1 MTGKSSPTVD
11 DLRHPTAQRP
21 NNPPAGLMDEQ
32 RTAPPQRKAYA
43 YDPYL
48 DPQLVWAGKEERST
62 FEVDILPLHTHE
74 RIAPKAIIEALQ
86 RPEPPQPS
94 LFGEASL
101 PLHKQIELYR
111 HTVPWANRLILGDS
125 LLVMNS
131 LLHYEGLAGQVQMIY
146 IDPPYGIKFSSNF
159 QPRIDRRDVRDKPED
174 LTHEP
179 EQIQAYRDTWQL
191 GIHSYLTYLRDRLLL
206 ARELLADSGSIFVQI
221 NDENLH
227 LVRCLLDEVFGRDNF
242 VSLITFTKTSG
253 QSTKL
258 LPSISDYIIWY
269 AKEKEKLKYRPLYWH
284 KEHGPGYEA
293 YRYAEFPNGVR
304 VSISSSDEE
313 LRSVVLRRFRLSSI
327 TSQGYIQSSAFELT
341 LEGKKY
347 KPPANRHWATSQEGI
362 ERLAHAERLIPAQS
376 TINFVRY
383 LDDFPY
389 YSTTNVWT
397 DVGSISSEKLYVVQ
411 TATKVVER
419 CILMT
424 TDPGDLVFDPT
435 CGSGTTAYAAE
446 KWGRRWITCD
456 TSRVAIAIARQR
468 LMTAKFDY
476 YELKDPEQGPAGGF
490 VYETVPHITLES
502 IAKNE
507 EIDAIAEKYQ
517 PQIEE
522 ALAEL
527 NQALKGHAIR
537 IRISRGGRAGEVV
550 DFAAPDSATHTL
562 PTGQVVRQN
571 ELLEWEV
578 PLEVPHPLWPPQAV
592 EAYRRLLAAK
602 QSPLSGQSVEEDL
615 RIIYQHTGHRWEKI
629 EEVPEP
635 IPGPDW
641 PEAARQALRRF
652 WELRRQKRHEIE
664 ESIRRRAPQE
674 TLYDRPKVVKG
685 RVRVSGPFTVE
696 ALPLPI
702 IEDPQQ
708 ALAASIPQGYY
719 QNLINLLIKQ
729 GGVNFSGQLLALE
742 NVRPLQL
749 GHLHAEA
756 EAEQNG
762 EKRRVAI
769 SFGPP
774 YGFLSAVQAYEARIT
789 ARSNGYQMLLLIA
802 FGFDPELSPLL
813 EKHPVKDLEVHTV
826 FITPDVL
833 VGDLLKATRASQ
845 IFSAIGQPDVEVYRC
860 EKGRL
865 VPMRKSPLPKREEPL
880 PEPCEEGTYL
890 VELRGVDIYDPVTG
904 KVYSDSGKRVAAWFL
919 DTDYDGQTFHVS
931 QAFFPADAG
940 AWEKLQR
947 ALKAQI
953 NPEAF
958 EQ

>member
-1 MTGKSSPTVD
+1 
-11 DLRHPTAQRP
+11 
-21 NNPPAGLMDEQ
+21 
-32 RTAPPQRKAYA
+32 
-43 YDPYL
+43 
-48 DPQLVWAGKEERST
+48 
-62 FEVDILPLHTHE
+62 
-74 RIAPKAIIEALQ
+74 
-86 RPEPPQPS
+86 
-94 LFGEASL
+94 
-101 PLHKQIELYR
+101 
-111 HTVPWANRLILGDS
+111 
-125 LLVMNS
+125 
-131 LLHYEGLAGQVQMIY
+131 
-146 IDPPYGIKFSSNF
+146 
-159 QPRIDRRDVRDKPED
+159 
-174 LTHEP
+174 
-179 EQIQAYRDTWQL
+179 
-191 GIHSYLTYLRDRLLL
+191 
-206 ARELLADSGSIFVQI
+206 SGSQTSK
-221 NDENLH
+221 H
-227 LVRCLLDEVFGRDNF
+227 LPTTGDYLL
-242 VSLITFTKTSG
+242 
-253 QSTKL
+253 
-258 LPSISDYIIWY
+258 WY
-269 AKEKEKLKYRPLYWH
+269 AKEKSSIKYRPIFLD
-284 KEHGPGYEA
+284 KDISLSEEFQKLQLPDGTKRTLLPSEA
-293 YRYAEFPNGVR
+293 RGTIFLSFDLLIFKSTDLQSRSGTPTTR
-304 VSISSSDEE
+304 VPIE
-313 LRSVVLRRFRLSSI
+313 LMGRRFFPRKEAGWR
-327 TSQGYIQSSAFELT
+327 T
-341 LEGKKY
+341 
-347 KPPANRHWATSQEGI
+347 N
-362 ERLAHAERLIPAQS
+362 ERGMRRLIQADRIMVEGS
-376 TINFVRY
+376 TIRYIHY
-383 LDDFPY
+383 LDDFPK
-389 YSTTNVWT
+389 SKLTNVWWDT
-397 DVGSISSEKLYVVQ
+397 MGEPERLYAVQ
-411 TATKVVER
+411 TNVKVVER

-958 EQ
+958 EQLSGTLSFPFRPGKNHRIAVKVIDLRGNEVVRVIAL